1 MLGKNRI
8 STIQKLHQKKFRM
21 QENLFI
27 AEGAK
32 IVPEILRSSF
42 GVSQVIAT
50 QTWIEK
56 NQDLLQN
63 QVVEVALPQD
73 LEKISTLST
82 APEVLAICNIPEET
96 VPEYSPGS
104 FVLLLDAIRDPGNL
118 GTIIRLADWFGVSA
132 IIASSDCVEWTNP
145 KVIQATMG
153 SFIRIRPQYTDLQ
166 AYIEGLP
173 KGCAVRAADLEGE
186 NLYTAN
192 YSPNGC
198 LILSSESHGLSAYLE
213 SLVNGKLHIPR
224 GMDSTGQTES
234 LNVATAAAIFLGE
247 FIRRRSFS
255 SH

>member
-27 AEGAK
+27 AEGSK
-32 IVPEILRSSF
+32 IVPEILQSDF
-42 GVSQVIAT
+42 TGVQVIAT
-50 QTWIEK
+50 QHWIEQ
-56 NQDLLQN
+56 NQEILQN
-63 QVVEVALPQD
+63 QAVEVALQQD

-82 APEVLAICNIPEET
+82 APEVLAICKIPLEN
-96 VPEYSPGS
+96 PPGYSPGN
-104 FVLLLDAIRDPGNL
+104 FVLVLDAIRDPGNL

-132 IIASSDCVEWTNP
+132 IIASHDCVEWTNP

-153 SFIRIRPQYTDLQ
+153 AFIRIRPQYADLQ
-166 AYIEGLP
+166 KYIEGLP
-173 KGCAVRAADLEGE
+173 QDCSVMAAELEGD

-192 YSPNGC
+192 FSADGC
-198 LILSSESHGLSAYLE
+198 LILSSESHGLSPYLE
-213 SLVNGKLHIPR
+213 PLINGKLHIPR
-224 GMDSTGQTES
+224 GLESSGQTES

-247 FIRRRSFS
+247 FTRRRAFS

>member
-27 AEGAK
+27 AEGSK
-32 IVPEILRSSF
+32 IVPEILQSDLAP
-42 GVSQVIAT
+42 VQIIAT
-50 QTWIEK
+50 TAWIEK
-56 NQDLLQN
+56 NADILQN

-82 APEVLAICNIPEET
+82 APEVLAICNIPKET

-132 IIASSDCVEWTNP
+132 IVASPDCVEWTNP

-153 SFIRIRPQYTDLQ
+153 SFIRIRPQYFDLKE
-166 AYIEGLP
+166 YIECLP
-173 KGCAVRAADLEGE
+173 EECPVVAADLEGE
-186 NLYTAN
+186 NLFTSN
-192 YSPNGC
+192 FSPEGS
-198 LILSSESHGLSAYLE
+198 LVLSSESHGLSAYLE
-213 SLVNGKLHIPR
+213 TLINLKLHIPR
-224 GMDSTGQTES
+224 GLESSGQTES

-247 FIRRRSFS
+247 FTRRRAFS